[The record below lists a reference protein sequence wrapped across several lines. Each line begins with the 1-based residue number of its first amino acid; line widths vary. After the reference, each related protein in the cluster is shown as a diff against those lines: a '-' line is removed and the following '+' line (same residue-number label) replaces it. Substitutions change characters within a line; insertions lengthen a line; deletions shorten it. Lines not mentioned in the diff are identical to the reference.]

1 MNSKT
6 ILFFLFIAFANFL
19 NSQCNITDLHV
30 ETSECNVSG
39 EFYVNLDFNHV
50 GTSQKFRIL
59 GNGINHGTFSYDSI
73 PVKLGPLRADCT
85 TNYEFVVQDVE
96 NTACSS
102 YTHLGTKCCDN
113 NCKLDLYDVKAYDCI
128 EGKYTLSLNIKHI
141 APDNGFDLYNN
152 GAHYGYYQYSS
163 LPLTL
168 KNFPSNNQQ
177 ATNEIVV
184 CANDNNKCC
193 DTIQLTN
200 PCICN
205 IYNIRSQI
213 VECNAADSTFSLKF
227 TFRHQLTSDS
237 FRVGG
242 NNHNYGIFSYNQLP
256 ITIKNLKFNDVLPYE
271 FLFVDKNDPFCFSSY
286 QLDTI
291 TDCHHPCQISDVH
304 ADVLECNAEGNF
316 YVNLSFIDK
325 NTSVAG
331 FEVRG
336 NGKTYGSFMYGEGP
350 YKIGPLKGDCTTKYE
365 FVVKD
370 KELTECFGITHLQ
383 DTVCCQANCHLAD
396 MSIKELCQDSI
407 LKGFYLDFKHSNTSS
422 SFAVAVNGKVIGT
435 FNYSDLPIYIANTG
449 FDQRVGIIVKDSID
463 HDCKV
468 VEEFTFGCQVH
479 SSPCRLYD
487 MVVSPSECNAHGEF
501 YARLK
506 FLSTNPGAAGFV
518 IKVNGQVFDTLPYGD
533 DVYEI
538 GPLKGD
544 CSTIYKFF
552 MYDLNHPDCTE
563 EFAFA
568 EKVCCG
574 DTNCQITDL
583 KVNASDCND
592 KGEFYAR
599 LSFKITH
606 PGSKGFLVMVNGKI
620 TDTLQYGQDVYEIGP
635 LKGDCTTLYKFL
647 IVDREFECRED
658 FAFTEKICCNGECKY
673 SEVKMKV
680 SECNDMGQFYA
691 FLAFNVANPGSQ
703 GFFVKVNG
711 VIYDTLKYGET
722 LYKIGPLKGDC
733 ATLYKFLIEDIQ
745 KGCKADYGFNEK
757 ICCDKV
763 ECGIKE
769 PILTFLPCVD
779 NKYSVLL
786 NLSHAGTS
794 AKFRLKVDGV
804 LVNVFDFASLP
815 ITIPGLKPKQAHEIV
830 IFDAENEACRLVFT
844 IPAIECITGTNEDS
858 STLKVSIIV
867 AQDILTIQSAQA
879 IKMSDVILY
888 DINGKMILFAQPNQ
902 PIFHTIVDRFSTGLY
917 IAKIKVGQ
925 KTLTRKIFI
934 P

>member
-73 PVKLGPLRADCT
+73 PLKLGPLRADCT

-152 GAHYGYYQYSS
+152 GVHYGYYQYSS

-168 KNFPSNNQQ
+168 KNFPSNNHQ

-213 VECNAADSTFSLKF
+213 VECDEADSTFSLKF

-242 NNHNYGIFSYNQLP
+242 NNHNYGIFGYNQLP
-256 ITIKNLKFNDVLPYE
+256 ITIQNLKFSNTSQYE

-291 TDCHHPCQISDVH
+291 RDCHHPCQISEVH

-435 FNYSDLPIYIANTG
+435 FKYSDLPIYIANTG

-518 IKVNGQVFDTLPYGD
+518 IKVNGQVFDTLPYGH

-620 TDTLQYGQDVYEIGP
+620 TDTLEYGQSVYE
-635 LKGDCTTLYKFL
+635 
-647 IVDREFECRED
+647 
-658 FAFTEKICCNGECKY
+658 
-673 SEVKMKV
+673 
-680 SECNDMGQFYA
+680 
-691 FLAFNVANPGSQ
+691 
-703 GFFVKVNG
+703 
-711 VIYDTLKYGET
+711 
-722 LYKIGPLKGDC
+722 IGPLKGDC
-733 ATLYKFLIEDIQ
+733 ATLYKFLVIDRQFECRED
-745 KGCKADYGFNEK
+745 FTFTEK
-757 ICCDKV
+757 ICCDV
-763 ECGIKE
+763 VPCSIKE
-769 PILTFLPCVD
+769 PVLTFLPCVD
-779 NKYSVLL
+779 NKYSILL

-794 AKFRLKVDGV
+794 PKFRVKVDGV
-804 LVNVFDFASLP
+804 FVNIFDFASLP
-815 ITIPGLKPKQAHEIV
+815 VTISGLKPKQAHEVV
-830 IFDAENEACRLVFT
+830 IFDDKKEACRLVFT
-844 IPAIECITGTNEDS
+844 IPAIECTS
-858 STLKVSIIV
+858 SIQDDETISQTVLVSV
-867 AQDILTIQSAQA
+867 TQDIMTIQADQA
-879 IKMSDVILY
+879 DRLDEVILY
-888 DINGKMILFAQPNQ
+888 DMSGKMILFAQPIQ
-902 PIFHTIVDRFSTGLY
+902 PIFQTNLDRVNTGLY